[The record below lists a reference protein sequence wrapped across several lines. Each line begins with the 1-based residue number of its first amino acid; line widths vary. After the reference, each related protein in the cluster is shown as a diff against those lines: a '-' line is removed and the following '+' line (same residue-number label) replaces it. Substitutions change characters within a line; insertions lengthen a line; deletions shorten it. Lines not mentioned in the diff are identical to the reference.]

1 MTLHTDTFDDFVDD
15 LLSSD
20 VNLLKGE
27 LDFLLMQHLFNSID
41 LKLINKTEIEDNESL
56 AAWFFMKYFYE
67 KFWVPVFGY
76 ILSKFVFLIEGKKVD
91 QKKKDKSPFF
101 LKIPFRKYVC
111 CHFVSAI

>member
-1 MTLHTDTFDDFVDD
+1 MNPFLDTFDDFVDD

-56 AAWFFMKYFYE
+56 AA
-67 KFWVPVFGY
+67 
-76 ILSKFVFLIEGKKVD
+76 
-91 QKKKDKSPFF
+91 
-101 LKIPFRKYVC
+101 
-111 CHFVSAI
+111 